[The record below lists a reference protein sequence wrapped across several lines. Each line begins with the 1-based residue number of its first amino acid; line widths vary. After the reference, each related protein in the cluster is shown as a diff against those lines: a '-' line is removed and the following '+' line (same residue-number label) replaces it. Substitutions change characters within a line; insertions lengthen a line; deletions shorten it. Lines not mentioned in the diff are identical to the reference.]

1 MERRRRLTVTPDEA
15 ATARKSALIYL
26 VISFGAA
33 LVFLL
38 ATLVTG
44 KDYTPVARV
53 GGAAW
58 VFLLTMIITMP
69 LVIPAM
75 KKRERNGRT

>member
-1 MERRRRLTVTPDEA
+1 MTPDEA
-15 ATARKSALIYL
+15 AIARKSALIYL
-26 VISFGAA
+26 AISFGAA
-33 LVFLL
+33 LAFLL

-75 KKRERNGRT
+75 KKQAGNGRT